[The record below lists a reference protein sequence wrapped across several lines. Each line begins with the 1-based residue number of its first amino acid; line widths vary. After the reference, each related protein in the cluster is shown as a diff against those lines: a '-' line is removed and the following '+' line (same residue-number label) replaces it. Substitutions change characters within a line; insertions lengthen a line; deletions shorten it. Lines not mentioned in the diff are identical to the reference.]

1 MIVLGYWDGGKTC
14 PHIVWRVAGHPTYR
28 CGMSARRKPME
39 PERRLPELDQFVGLW
54 VAVKDGKV
62 IAAASTSLE
71 LVDALAKMRP
81 VGAGRGAV
89 AQYVPRPTDQIMIGV
104 G

>member
-1 MIVLGYWDGGKTC
+1 MAST
-14 PHIVWRVAGHPTYR
+14 PWRVARQFAYR
-28 CGMSARRKPME
+28 RGMGRARRPEPME
-39 PERRLPELDQFVGLW
+39 PVRRLPELDNWVGLW

-71 LVDALAKMRP
+71 LVDALHKLRP
-81 VGAGRGAV
+81 AGVGKGAV
-89 AQYVPRPTDQIMIGV
+89 AQYVPRPTDEIMIGV

>member
-1 MIVLGYWDGGKTC
+1 MREGGMTMA
-14 PHIVWRVAGHPTYR
+14 HTLWRVARLRAYR
-28 CGMSARRKPME
+28 CGMGARRKSME
-39 PERRLPELDQFVGLW
+39 PERRLPELDNYVGLW

-71 LVDALAKMRP
+71 LVDALHKLRP

>member
-1 MIVLGYWDGGKTC
+1 MSSD
-14 PHIVWRVAGHPTYR
+14 PWRVTMQLAYR
-28 CGMSARRKPME
+28 CGMGKGRKRKPIE
-39 PERRLPELDQFVGLW
+39 PERRLPELDQWVGLW

-71 LVDALAKMRP
+71 LVRALHELRP
-81 VGAGRGAV
+81 VGAGKGAV
-89 AQYVPRPTDQIMIGV
+89 AQYVPRPDERIMIGV

>member
-1 MIVLGYWDGGKTC
+1 
-14 PHIVWRVAGHPTYR
+14 
-28 CGMSARRKPME
+28 ME
-39 PERRLPELDQFVGLW
+39 PERRLPELDQYIGLW

-71 LVDALAKMRP
+71 LVDALHRLRP
-81 VGAGRGAV
+81 AGAGRGAV
-89 AQYVPRPTDQIMIGV
+89 AQYVPRPTEQIMIGI

>member
-1 MIVLGYWDGGKTC
+1 MAHTL
-14 PHIVWRVAGHPTYR
+14 WRVARLRAYR
-28 CGMSARRKPME
+28 CGMGARRKSME
-39 PERRLPELDQFVGLW
+39 PERRLPELDNYVGLW

-71 LVDALAKMRP
+71 LVDALHKLRP

>member
-1 MIVLGYWDGGKTC
+1 MPLR
-14 PHIVWRVAGHPTYR
+14 PWRVARQSAYR
-28 CGMSARRKPME
+28 CGMGKRRRRQPVE
-39 PERRLPELDQFVGLW
+39 PERRLPELDNWVGLW

-71 LVDALAKMRP
+71 LVDALHKLQPA
-81 VGAGRGAV
+81 GAGRGAV
-89 AQYVPRPTDQIMIGV
+89 AQYVPKPTDVVMIGV

>member
-1 MIVLGYWDGGKTC
+1 MLRTL
-14 PHIVWRVAGHPTYR
+14 WRVARQYAYR
-28 CGMSARRKPME
+28 CGMGRARRHESVE
-39 PERRLPELDQFVGLW
+39 PERRLPELDNWVGLW

-71 LVDALAKMRP
+71 LVDALHKLRP
-81 VGAGRGAV
+81 VGSGKGAV
-89 AQYVPRPTDQIMIGV
+89 AQYVPEPTDRIMIGV

>member
-1 MIVLGYWDGGKTC
+1 M
-14 PHIVWRVAGHPTYR
+14 PHTVWRVARRRAYR
-28 CGMSARRKPME
+28 CGMGTRRKPME

-62 IAAASTSLE
+62 IAAAATSLE
-71 LVDALAKMRP
+71 LVDALAKLRP
-81 VGAGRGAV
+81 VGAARGAV
-89 AQYVPRPTDQIMIGV
+89 AQYVPRPTEETMIGV